1 MSGNELKN
9 IIETGCQKMGYSQ
22 RDLSKKIGVSHSTL
36 NDIVNA
42 RIKKI
47 DVDILR
53 KIAEEL
59 DLSLTKM
66 LKAAG
71 YSEVALMFE
80 KGRTKSSRDYEQ
92 LLDEFK
98 TFQTDI
104 LVWEAKKRDKLS
116 KVMNDLEIIK
126 LHITKIQRGIAEEG
140 YTLNNIK
147 EEIDKSLDD
156 LDPLLSK
163 YDYSKLPQGK

>member
-1 MSGNELKN
+1 MSANELK
-9 IIETGCQKMGYSQ
+9 IMIENGCIEKGYSQ

-42 RIKKI
+42 KIKKI

-53 KIAEEL
+53 RIAEEL

-80 KGRTKSSRDYEQ
+80 KGRTKSSKDYEQ

-116 KVMNDLEIIK
+116 ELMGNLRVIN
-126 LHITKIQRGIAEEG
+126 LHITKIQRGLAEEG
-140 YTLNNIK
+140 YTLDNIK
-147 EEIDKSLDD
+147 EEIEKSLDD
-156 LDPLLSK
+156 LEPLLRK
-163 YDYSKLPQGK
+163 YDYSKLPRE

>member
-1 MSGNELKN
+1 MSANELK
-9 IIETGCQKMGYSQ
+9 IMIENGCLEKGYSQ

-42 RIKKI
+42 KIKKI

-53 KIAEEL
+53 RIAEEL

-80 KGRTKSSRDYEQ
+80 KGRTKSSRDYEN

-98 TFQTDI
+98 EFKTDI

-116 KVMNDLEIIK
+116 KVMSDLEIIK
-126 LHITKIQRGIAEEG
+126 LHITKIQRGMAEED
-140 YTLNNIK
+140 YTLDNIK
-147 EEIDKSLDD
+147 AEIDKLLDD
-156 LDPLLSK
+156 LEPLLRK

>member
-1 MSGNELKN
+1 MSGNELK
-9 IIETGCQKMGYSQ
+9 IMIENGCLEKGYSQ

-42 RIKKI
+42 KIKKI

-53 KIAEEL
+53 RIAEEL

-80 KGRTKSSRDYEQ
+80 KGRTKSSKDYEK

-98 TFQTDI
+98 EFQTDI

-116 KVMNDLEIIK
+116 ELMGNLRVIN
-126 LHITKIQRGIAEEG
+126 LHITKIQRGLAEEG
-140 YTLNNIK
+140 YTLDNIK
-147 EEIDKSLDD
+147 AEIDKLLDD
-156 LDPLLSK
+156 LDPLLRK

>member
-1 MSGNELKN
+1 MSGNELK
-9 IIETGCQKMGYSQ
+9 IMIENGCLEKGYSQ

-42 RIKKI
+42 KIKKI

-53 KIAEEL
+53 RIAEEL

-66 LKAAG
+66 LKVAG

-80 KGRTKSSRDYEQ
+80 KGRTKSSRDYEN

-98 TFQTDI
+98 EFKTDI

-116 KVMNDLEIIK
+116 ELMGNLRGIN
-126 LHITKIQRGIAEEG
+126 LHIAKIQRGIAEED
-140 YTLNNIK
+140 YTLDNIK
-147 EEIDKSLDD
+147 DEIDKLLDD
-156 LDPLLSK
+156 LEPLLSK
-163 YDYSKLPQGK
+163 YDYNKLPRE